1 MHSILL
7 FQEGLSMA
15 RPLRIEYPGAF
26 YHVIHRGNA
35 GEAIFRSKRDRE
47 KFLENVAKAVE
58 RFGINVHTYCLMT
71 NHYHF
76 LVETPEPNLSRAVQ
90 WINVSYAAYF
100 NRKRDRIGHLFQGRF
115 KSILVDADEYLKHL
129 SRYIHLNPLRAN
141 MVEQLLSYPWS
152 SYPVFAGKAKAP
164 DWLEVDWLL
173 SLFGKSRKKACA
185 AYRRFVEGVE
195 PAKVEDPEKDV
206 VGGFI
211 LGSVAFVNWV
221 KDTYLS
227 ERSGEKEIPQLKE
240 LKPKLTPDDVVAAV
254 CEEFG
259 CDTETI
265 VRKGRKRNTARDVAI
280 YLARDLTGVSGISLG
295 DYFGNISGA
304 GVTVRYTHVA
314 KAISGNRRLRGRI
327 SRIKERII
335 NN

>member
-1 MHSILL
+1 
-7 FQEGLSMA
+7 MA

-35 GEAIFRSKRDRE
+35 GEAIFRTKRNRE

-58 RFGINVHTYCLMT
+58 RFGIKIHTYCLMT

-76 LVETPEPNLSRAVQ
+76 LVETPEANLSRAVQ

-100 NRKRDRIGHLFQGRF
+100 NRNRNRIGHLFQGRF
-115 KSILVDADEYLKHL
+115 KSILIDADEYLKHL

-141 MVEQLLSYPWS
+141 MVEQLQSYPWS
-152 SYPVFAGKAKAP
+152 SYRVFAGKAKAP

-173 SLFGKSRKKACA
+173 SLFGKSRKRACT
-185 AYRRFVEGVE
+185 AYRKFVEGVD
-195 PAKVEDPEKDV
+195 PNRVEDPEKGV

-211 LGSVAFVNWV
+211 LGSAPFVKWV
-221 KDTYLS
+221 KKRYLPS
-227 ERSGEKEIPQLKE
+227 RSGEKEIPQLRG
-240 LKPKLTPDDVVAAV
+240 LKPRVTPDDVVAV
-254 CEEFG
+254 VSEEFG
-259 CDTETI
+259 CDTERI
-265 VRKGRKRNTARDVAI
+265 VEKGRKGNTARDVAI
-280 YLARDLTGVSGISLG
+280 YLARDLTGVSGVSLG
-295 DYFGNISGA
+295 DYFGHISGA

-314 KAISGNRRLRGRI
+314 KALSGNRRLKGRVN
-327 SRIKERII
+327 RIKKRIT

>member
-1 MHSILL
+1 V
-7 FQEGLSMA
+7 A

-26 YHVIHRGNA
+26 YHVLHRGNA

-58 RFGINVHTYCLMT
+58 RFRIKVHTYCLMT

-76 LVETPEPNLSRAVQ
+76 LVETPEANLSRAVQ

-129 SRYIHLNPLRAN
+129 SRYIHLNPVKAN

-152 SYPVFAGKAKAP
+152 SYPAFAGKAKAP
-164 DWLEVDWLL
+164 GWLEVDWLL
-173 SLFGKSRKKACA
+173 SLFGKSRKRACT
-185 AYRRFVEGVE
+185 AYRRFVEGVD
-195 PAKVEDPEKDV
+195 PTRVEDPEKDV

-211 LGSVAFVNWV
+211 LGSVPFVNWV
-221 KDTYLS
+221 KQTYLS
-227 ERSGEKEIPQLKE
+227 KRSGEKELPQLKE
-240 LKPKLTPDDVVAAV
+240 LKPRVSPDEVLAGV

-259 CDTETI
+259 CDIEMI
-265 VRKGRKRNTARDVAI
+265 VQKGRKGNTARDVAI
-280 YLARDLTGVSGISLG
+280 YLARELTGVSGVMLG

-314 KAISGNRRLRGRI
+314 KGMSRNRRLTGRI
-327 SRIKERII
+327 NRIKKRIM